1 MTNFLLAIG
10 LIAAPA
16 YGYWLMARLDRFIS
30 QENGAKAAPAGHWD
44 AMQRAWT
51 QAKKRLAAL
60 LPTPRASGADPAES
74 HTHFAI

>member
-10 LIAAPA
+10 LIAALA

-30 QENGAKAAPAGHWD
+30 QENGPKAAPAGHWD
-44 AMQRAWT
+44 AAQRALT

-60 LPTPRASGADPAES
+60 LPAPHAAGAEPAET

>member
-10 LIAAPA
+10 LIAALA

-30 QENGAKAAPAGHWD
+30 QENGPKAAPAGHWD

-51 QAKKRLAAL
+51 Q
-60 LPTPRASGADPAES
+60 
-74 HTHFAI
+74 